1 MSSTL
6 RPDPALGPHP
16 GDDGHVRCGYFEAG
30 VCRSCTQLP
39 VPYAEQLVATETA
52 TRAALADVPVDPTA
66 PGWEDAAASREEG
79 FRNKAKMVVGGTV
92 EEPTLGI
99 LDPRG
104 HGVDL
109 RHCGLHEPGLHAA
122 LPVLADHVRLAGLTP
137 YDVPGRRGELKHL
150 LVTVSPDGELMV
162 RWVLR
167 STESLPRLRKPLP
180 WLLERLP
187 VSVASANI
195 QPEHKAVLEGPEE
208 VLLTDQATLAMRL
221 DVPGHPVVLQLRP
234 QSFFQTN
241 TAVAT
246 ELYATARRW
255 VGDLAPSRVWDLYSG
270 VGGFA
275 LHLAAAPEDGRRVTG
290 VEISAE
296 AVEGARRAARL
307 ADLRADFVA
316 GDAVAWATTT
326 DEPRPDLLVVN
337 PPRRGLGADLAGW
350 VEASGV
356 PWVLYSSCHSGSL
369 ARDLAAMPSY
379 SLQRGRVL
387 DMFPQTTHHEVLVL
401 LRRR

>member
-1 MSSTL
+1 M
-6 RPDPALGPHP
+6 
-16 GDDGHVRCGYFEAG
+16 
-30 VCRSCTQLP
+30 CRSCTQLP
-39 VPYAEQLVATETA
+39 VPYAEQLVAKEAA

-167 STESLPRLRKPLP
+167 STESLPRLRKHLP